1 MPIRRL
7 CCAPFD
13 TLVSAKEAN
22 RSNHGSIARRALN
35 FLDMSAW
42 ELAWSALFAPH
53 VLHSFSHCPCCEAA
67 TRAYEQNN
75 RALSFERMTRLVQ
88 LDGTGQFAQR
98 QT

>member
-1 MPIRRL
+1 MLRSFRHLGVSERGQPIEPRL
-7 CCAPFD
+7 YSQKGAQ
-13 TLVSAKEAN
+13 
-22 RSNHGSIARRALN
+22 
-35 FLDMSAW
+35 FLGHERMGIGL
-42 ELAWSALFAPH
+42 ERTFAPH